1 MELHLRTCIGLV
13 ALTVACSMGSDISPV
28 DEAGVPVEPIEARP
42 TVIEEPDSVAISFGS
57 SFGMCDGYCTS
68 EFRIHSWGL
77 ICKRVGWD
85 TTAYPMQRQVF
96 PISVEKYR
104 AILHAVDTTSLWSE
118 FSIRQIGCP
127 DCADGGRCWVEVRQG
142 SVLKRFD
149 HDCIG
154 GPGPHYAFVELVT
167 SVAKGVR
174 WWEPGGSYV
183 PFDLKH

>member
-1 MELHLRTCIGLV
+1 MGRHLRTSIGLV
-13 ALTVACSMGSDISPV
+13 ALALAGCMGTDFAPSE
-28 DEAGVPVEPIEARP
+28 EAGVPVEPIEARP
-42 TVIEEPDSVAISFGS
+42 IVIEEPDSIAISFGWS
-57 SFGMCDGYCTS
+57 AGMCYGYCKS

-77 ICKRVGWD
+77 ECKRVGWD
-85 TTAYPMQRQVF
+85 TTAYPRQRQVV

-118 FSIRQIGCP
+118 FSIRKIGCP

-149 HDCIG
+149 HDCMG

-174 WWEPGGSYV
+174 WSEPGGSYV
-183 PFDLKH
+183 TFDLKH